1 MLRKLIRKN
10 ISELNRFNILENI
23 KLVFYIGLFIRII
36 LAVYTSQVHTWT
48 KMISMDELVIL
59 GNDPFLRAT
68 AFGPLNYLFYM
79 PTYAIYEFLRI
90 IGIEYMF
97 IALSLMR
104 IPAILGDIILMF
116 AVYQLIIN
124 LTNKKKLALFGASIL
139 FLNPYIIYTSSIQ
152 GWPES
157 LFMGIMI
164 FSIIE
169 LYNKRTLKSGILH
182 GVASMMRYIPIL
194 LIPAFII
201 FILKSSY
208 KNKITDIGKLL
219 SGFILSIAIIGSVQI
234 FKLIELYFNHRSAFN
249 TFYNHVLGTGSAI
262 SAPSSSK
269 LLEDTTFNLTAIFTR
284 LGYWDIVRDFWN
296 INIAF
301 TIFYFAALIIFA
313 LSNKKKDSIIWFAAS
328 IFAMFIT
335 VISTVQVNYL
345 MWLLPFLFIIQIIS
359 GRSKF
364 LLNGL
369 WIITLLIEPIID
381 SRFLKSYTLT
391 TFPSTI
397 TEPLFY
403 SKIISQSL
411 SALLAVFLVC
421 IAIICIS
428 GIWNKQNWK
437 INNLKIKEKAT
448 NKIFIFGFIYFV
460 VSILL
465 IMNIPEID
473 YVSIQFM
480 TILIIPITILLAIK
494 ISKDSHKLDEKFLNI
509 FSIPI
514 GILLTI
520 IATVTVWITLSDWVI
535 FLLFQSTIILITKNI
550 NFRIQRYSHTLT
562 LLYLICLTVANG
574 NILLQLITFIFSIYW
589 IIENAQLFH
598 YKFERSSYKG
608 GK

>member
-1 MLRKLIRKN
+1 MLTKLIQKN

-36 LAVYTSQVHTWT
+36 LAIYTTQVHTWT
-48 KMISMDELVIL
+48 KMISMDELIIL
-59 GNDPFLRAT
+59 GNDPLLRAT

-79 PTYAIYEFLRI
+79 PTYSIYEFLRI
-90 IGIEYMF
+90 IGVEYMF
-97 IALSLMR
+97 IAISLLR
-104 IPAILGDIILMF
+104 VPAILGDIILMF

-157 LFMGIMI
+157 LFMGMMI

-169 LYNKRTLKSGILH
+169 LYNKRTLRSGVLL
-182 GVASMMRYIPIL
+182 GVASMMRYMPIL

-208 KNKITDIGKLL
+208 KNKITDLGKLL

-234 FKLIELYFNHRSAFN
+234 FKLIELYFNHRAAFN
-249 TFYNHVLGTGSAI
+249 TFFNHVLGPGSAI
-262 SAPSSSK
+262 SSTQQTG
-269 LLEDTTFNLTAIFTR
+269 LEDLTFNLTAFFAR
-284 LGYWDIVRDFWN
+284 LGYWDIIKDFWN

-313 LSNKKKDSIIWFAAS
+313 LSNKNKYNIIWFSAS

-335 VISTVQVNYL
+335 LISNAQVNYL

-369 WIITLLIEPIID
+369 WIITLLIEPVID
-381 SRFLKSYTLT
+381 SKFLKSYTLT

-403 SKIISQSL
+403 SKVISQSL
-411 SALLAVFLVC
+411 SALLSVFLVC
-421 IAIICIS
+421 TAIICLL
-428 GIWNKQNWK
+428 GILSKQNWK
-437 INNLKIKEKAT
+437 INNL
-448 NKIFIFGFIYFV
+448 NYFCLHIF
-460 VSILL
+460 
-465 IMNIPEID
+465 
-473 YVSIQFM
+473 
-480 TILIIPITILLAIK
+480 
-494 ISKDSHKLDEKFLNI
+494 
-509 FSIPI
+509 
-514 GILLTI
+514 
-520 IATVTVWITLSDWVI
+520 
-535 FLLFQSTIILITKNI
+535 
-550 NFRIQRYSHTLT
+550 
-562 LLYLICLTVANG
+562 C
-574 NILLQLITFIFSIYW
+574 SIY
-589 IIENAQLFH
+589 IINNEYSRNRLCFNTI
-598 YKFERSSYKG
+598 YDYFDCSYNNFISNKNFKRFTYIG
-608 GK
+608 

>member
-1 MLRKLIRKN
+1 M
-10 ISELNRFNILENI
+10 
-23 KLVFYIGLFIRII
+23 
-36 LAVYTSQVHTWT
+36 
-48 KMISMDELVIL
+48 
-59 GNDPFLRAT
+59 
-68 AFGPLNYLFYM
+68 
-79 PTYAIYEFLRI
+79 
-90 IGIEYMF
+90 
-97 IALSLMR
+97 
-104 IPAILGDIILMF
+104 
-116 AVYQLIIN
+116 
-124 LTNKKKLALFGASIL
+124 
-139 FLNPYIIYTSSIQ
+139 
-152 GWPES
+152 
-157 LFMGIMI
+157 
-164 FSIIE
+164 
-169 LYNKRTLKSGILH
+169 
-182 GVASMMRYIPIL
+182 
-194 LIPAFII
+194 
-201 FILKSSY
+201 
-208 KNKITDIGKLL
+208 
-219 SGFILSIAIIGSVQI
+219 
-234 FKLIELYFNHRSAFN
+234 YFNHRSAFN

-335 VISTVQVNYL
+335 VIPTVQVNYL

-465 IMNIPEID
+465 IMNIREIKKD
-473 YVSIQFM
+473 MNFLNGGKNL
-480 TILIIPITILLAIK
+480 LII
-494 ISKDSHKLDEKFLNI
+494 
-509 FSIPI
+509 
-514 GILLTI
+514 
-520 IATVTVWITLSDWVI
+520 
-535 FLLFQSTIILITKNI
+535 
-550 NFRIQRYSHTLT
+550 
-562 LLYLICLTVANG
+562 
-574 NILLQLITFIFSIYW
+574 FI
-589 IIENAQLFH
+589 
-598 YKFERSSYKG
+598 
-608 GK
+608 